1 MRGFG
6 HCAGISQRGAQQ
18 MAGAYGKS
26 YREILAFY
34 YPNMALETLEWAETS
49 PLAVEDPARAI
60 VALKHADSHLN
71 LRAEPDENAAIIGH
85 ADAGSALTVRGE
97 AENGWIPV
105 RALGAEAWAREEYLR
120 ME

>member
-1 MRGFG
+1 M
-6 HCAGISQRGAQQ
+6 
-18 MAGAYGKS
+18 
-26 YREILAFY
+26 
-34 YPNMALETLEWAETS
+34 
-49 PLAVEDPARAI
+49 

-71 LRAEPDENAAIIGH
+71 LRAEPGENATVIGY
-85 ADAGSALTVRGE
+85 ADAGSMLIVCGE